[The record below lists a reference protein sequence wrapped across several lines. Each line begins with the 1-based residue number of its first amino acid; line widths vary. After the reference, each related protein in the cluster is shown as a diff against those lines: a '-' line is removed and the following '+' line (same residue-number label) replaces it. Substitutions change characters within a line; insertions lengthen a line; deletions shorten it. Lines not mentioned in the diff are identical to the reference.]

1 MAKDFLYPLRCLH
14 GQMYER
20 KKEKEKLKDICQ
32 RIEQIPKQTALFV
45 MTPTHGNLGDHA
57 IAKASCSVLKRFQIP
72 FVEITTQ
79 ELALLKKYKRL
90 NIMNHKFII
99 VNGGGNLGTLWF
111 SVELLFRAI
120 IKCNPSSQIVCLPN
134 TIFYD
139 DTEQGKKE
147 FEESKRIYNAHHQMR
162 IYARERLSYELM
174 KTAYRDVVLMPD
186 MVLAMNES
194 QRGINEQRHGCILC
208 LRNDVEKTRT
218 QEEERSIYNQAANI
232 FGSDIVIS
240 DMVVD
245 HNIPLNKR
253 NKELD
258 SKFDEFRHTKLV
270 ITDRLHGMV
279 FAAITGTPCI
289 VINSKS
295 PKVRGCYEWIKQ
307 LEYVKFADSVKNIE
321 KVYKEIPDQ
330 EFVFDNSNLQEY
342 YADLGKYLLSVIR
355 KG

>member
-20 KKEKEKLKDICQ
+20 KKEKERLKDICQ

-57 IAKASCSVLKRFQIP
+57 IAKACINVFEYFDIP
-72 FVEITTQ
+72 FMEIPTT
-79 ELALLKKYKRL
+79 EL
-90 NIMNHKFII
+90 NILRKYHRMGQLDNRVIL
-99 VNGGGNLGTLWF
+99 VQGGGFLGTLWYD
-111 SVELLFRAI
+111 SECLLRLL
-120 IKCNPSSQIVCLPN
+120 IKNTPNSKIVCLPN

-139 DTEQGKKE
+139 NTEQGEKE

-162 IYARERLSYELM
+162 IYARERLSYKLM

-218 QEEERSIYNQAANI
+218 QEEEHSIYNQTAKI

-253 NKELD
+253 NIELD
-258 SKFDEFRHTKLV
+258 SKFDEFRHAKLV

-307 LEYVKFADSVKNIE
+307 LEYVKFADSVKDIE
-321 KVYKEIPDQ
+321 KIYKEIPDQ

-342 YADLGKYLLSVIR
+342 YKDLGKYLLSVIK

>member
-1 MAKDFLYPLRCLH
+1 MAKGFLYPLRRLH

-20 KKEKEKLKDICQ
+20 KKEKEKLKDICR
-32 RIEQIPKQTALFV
+32 RIKQIPKQTVLFV
-45 MTPTHGNLGDHA
+45 LTPTHGNLGDHA
-57 IAKASCSVLKRFQIP
+57 IAKASSSVLKRFQIP

-79 ELALLKKYKRL
+79 ELVLLKKYKRL

-120 IKCNPSSQIVCLPN
+120 IKCNPFSQIVCLPN

-139 DTEQGKKE
+139 NTEQGKKE

-258 SKFDEFRHTKLV
+258 SKFDEFRHAKLV

-307 LEYVKFADSVKNIE
+307 LEYVKFADSVKDIE
-321 KVYKEIPDQ
+321 KIYKEIPDQ

-342 YADLGKYLLSVIR
+342 YEDLGKYLLSVIK

>member
-1 MAKDFLYPLRCLH
+1 MAKDFLYPLRRLH
-14 GQMYER
+14 GWMYER
-20 KKEKEKLKDICQ
+20 KKEKEKLKDIC
-32 RIEQIPKQTALFV
+32 RRVKQIPQQTVLFV

-57 IAKASCSVLKRFQIP
+57 IAKASCSVFKRFQIS
-72 FVEITTQ
+72 FIEITTQ
-79 ELALLKKYKRL
+79 ELVLLKKYKRL

-111 SVELLFRAI
+111 PVELLFRAI
-120 IKCNPSSQIVCLPN
+120 IKCNPDSRIVCLPN

-139 DTEQGKKE
+139 NTEQGMKE
-147 FEESKRIYNAHHQMR
+147 FEESKKIYNVHQQIR
-162 IYARERLSYELM
+162 IYARERVSYEVM

-194 QRGINEQRHGCILC
+194 RRGINEQRHGCFLC
-208 LRNDVEKTRT
+208 LRNDIEKTLT
-218 QEEERSIYNQAANI
+218 QEEVRLIYNQTAKI
-232 FGSDIVIS
+232 FDSDIVIS
-240 DMVVD
+240 DMVAD
-245 HNIPLNKR
+245 HNIPRNKR
-253 NKELD
+253 NIELD
-258 SKFDEFRHTKLV
+258 SKFDEFRNAKLV

-307 LEYVKFADSVKNIE
+307 LEYVKFADSVKDIE
-321 KVYKEIPDQ
+321 KIYKEIPDW
-330 EFVFDNSNLQEY
+330 EFVFDNSSLQEY
-342 YADLGKYLLSVIR
+342 YEDLGKYLLSMIR